1 LNLIFNFSTRHSQIR
16 IGLAILCAVGL
27 GCAEIAP
34 PPGGEVD
41 KTGPMLVSS
50 IPVDGALEVASL
62 QTIILTFSEKLT
74 KPNKGRGVFMSP
86 RPTFEPEVEWK
97 SNQIHLELAEPLQS
111 DQTYVVSVSS
121 DVTDLRRNR
130 LDSTVTIAFSTGTHI
145 DSGSAAGVVITA
157 EEKPAAGWAI
167 GLYREL
173 DFPDNENA
181 DSTYPD
187 YFTNCDPQGRFELKY
202 LPPGD
207 YRLLAFDDKNRDNL
221 FNPMVEA
228 FAVPDREFKIGGDL
242 RLDNLIMTG
251 TEFDSLTPRIIS
263 AVATSDGLLRV
274 RLNRPIDPTWLG
286 HQPEK
291 LQITALTDSVNYYTE
306 AILEATEDE
315 SSVVTAYVP
324 NLVEGFYRLNV
335 DYSSTGMPMT
345 YDSVHF
351 RRIEDKFPPTL
362 IKTEPSNPTLFAHAV
377 ALRHTYSEPIDTLQL
392 TDQTFSLWESD
403 SLLVPITLQWEDRF
417 HLTLTPGRIL
427 PAQRYRL
434 DITEFDLVDLSGNQL
449 GDSVRSMTFSTH
461 NADSLGSISGN
472 ILISALPNQN
482 ASAYFTFQLVG
493 TSQWFDLVV
502 EPDLSLQNDV
512 GRAFSLEVLPGK
524 YLLRGFVDRDGDDKL
539 TPGGIRPFRVSE
551 TRAIYPDTIAVRAR
565 FETAGIQFN
574 ID

>member
-1 LNLIFNFSTRHSQIR
+1 LIFHLSASRSQLI
-16 IGLAILCAVGL
+16 IGLALLCAVGL

-41 KTGPMLVSS
+41 KTGPTLVSS
-50 IPVDGALEVASL
+50 DPADGTLEVTSL
-62 QTIILTFSEKLT
+62 QSIVLTFSEKLT
-74 KPNKGRGVFMSP
+74 KLDKGRGVFMSP
-86 RPTFEPEVEWK
+86 RQTFEPEIEWK
-97 SNQIHLELAEPLQS
+97 SNQIHIELAEPLQR

-130 LDSTVTIAFSTGTHI
+130 LDSTVTIAFSTGLHI
-145 DSGSAAGVVITA
+145 DSGSAAGVVLTA

-173 DFPDNENA
+173 DFPDTENA

-207 YRLLAFDDKNRDNL
+207 YRLLAFDDRNRDDL

-228 FAVPDREFKIGGDL
+228 FAVPDREFNIGGDL
-242 RLDNLIMTG
+242 KLDDLILTG

-286 HQPEK
+286 RQPEK
-291 LQITALTDSVNYYTE
+291 LQISALADSVNYHTE
-306 AILEATEDE
+306 AILEATDDE

-324 NLVEGFYRLNV
+324 NLVEGFYSLNV
-335 DYSSTGMPMT
+335 DYSATGTPMS

-351 RRIEDKFPPTL
+351 RRMEDKSPPTL
-362 IKTEPSNPTLFAHAV
+362 IKTEPSDPTLFAHAV
-377 ALRHTYSEPIDTLQL
+377 ILRHTYSEPIDTLQL
-392 TDQTFSLWESD
+392 TDQSFSLWESD

-417 HLTLTPGRIL
+417 HLTLRSERIL

-449 GDSVRSMTFSTH
+449 GDSVRSFTFSTH

-472 ILISALPNQN
+472 VLISAPPNQN
-482 ASAYFTFQLVG
+482 APAHLTFQLAG
-493 TSQWFDLVV
+493 TSRWFDIVV
-502 EPDLSLQNDV
+502 EPGLSLQDGI
-512 GRAFSLEVLPGK
+512 GRAFSLEVPPGK
-524 YLLRGFVDRDGDDKL
+524 YLLRGFVDRDGDGKL
-539 TPGGIRPFRVSE
+539 TPGGIRPFRLSE
-551 TRAIYPDTIAVRAR
+551 TRAIYTDTISVRAR